1 MFSYGI
7 VVCEM
12 IGQVKADPEAL
23 PRLPVRRWPLCV
35 CVCVCTLCA
44 CEETLSLLSLP
55 LPLPSLSAS
64 PSPLP
69 LLLSHFSMQNFGLD
83 VENFRPMIKECP
95 LTFFDLAVRCC
106 NLDAEKRPSFQ
117 VAMDGLSHLLRS
129 GEQAMMQSKCSFY
142 EIPGLKPASPLS
154 SP

>member
-1 MFSYGI
+1 
-7 VVCEM
+7 
-12 IGQVKADPEAL
+12 
-23 PRLPVRRWPLCV
+23 
-35 CVCVCTLCA
+35 
-44 CEETLSLLSLP
+44 
-55 LPLPSLSAS
+55 
-64 PSPLP
+64 
-69 LLLSHFSMQNFGLD
+69 MQNFGLD

-117 VAMDGLSHLLRS
+117 VAMNGLSHLLRS